1 MVHQSVHL
9 HLSKQCLPSS
19 CFQFIPAFLSSY
31 YELTLRQN
39 TRKKNEARSRG
50 PTDRTDGLRRVGRP
64 QLLQD
69 LPEEE
74 MTELSDE
81 LAEELST
88 ADLSVRRLAGLA
100 RRLAQVTET
109 YVDQD
114 PPK

>member
-1 MVHQSVHL
+1 
-9 HLSKQCLPSS
+9 
-19 CFQFIPAFLSSY
+19 
-31 YELTLRQN
+31 
-39 TRKKNEARSRG
+39 
-50 PTDRTDGLRRVGRP
+50 
-64 QLLQD
+64 
-69 LPEEE
+69 